1 MAALESASQG
11 ALCGDQSSAQAT
23 SFAKA
28 SAMLNGFDADA
39 AGSSLSAEVGGVL
52 SAGGLRSFIAS
63 ASNAAVA
70 NEAVHVE
77 VTKSVPGS
85 LVANLGDCSAAAMPT
100 SISAQ
105 RPWRDACRTPR
116 FPQARG
122 WRA

>member
-1 MAALESASQG
+1 
-11 ALCGDQSSAQAT
+11 
-23 SFAKA
+23 
-28 SAMLNGFDADA
+28 MLNGFDADA

-63 ASNAAVA
+63 ASNAAAA

-116 FPQARG
+116 FPQVRG
-122 WRA
+122 WPA